1 MSFTYEKITIAL
13 NDDITVLVYTMNTA
27 QPGKQIAIE
36 HTFVSGTSGATI
48 DAKIATIAGIVW
60 ALQT

>member
-1 MSFTYEKITIAL
+1 MSYTYEKITIAL
-13 NDDITVLVYTMNTA
+13 NGEITVLVYTMNTA

-36 HTFVSGTSGATI
+36 HVFASGTSGATI
-48 DAKIATIAGIVW
+48 DTKIATIAGLVW